1 MRLIMKNLIITVAM
15 GAALSVT
22 ACSEEAGGTQDQ
34 HKNIAKS
41 PVTSA
46 EWYKAGADVIAA
58 KKAQAINTNTAKNVI
73 LFVGDGMGISTLTA
87 ARILQG
93 QQRGETGEENLLSF
107 ETLPYT
113 AIVKTYNTDMQ
124 VADSA
129 GTASAMNT
137 GVKTRIGIISE
148 GPEQTRGQCLGA
160 KDNLSTT
167 LAERMEEAGYATGI
181 VSTARLTHATPAA
194 VYAHS
199 PDRSWENDSELPE
212 EAVKNGCKDIAAQLI
227 EFSAGDGLEVA
238 LGGGRA
244 NFLPK
249 PDGGKRT
256 DGRNLTQ
263 EWTSSD
269 AKARYVDDLE
279 GLKAATP
286 ENTSRLLGLF
296 NDSHM
301 KFEVDRSESEP
312 SLAEMT
318 EKAISFLRGKGKGYY
333 LMVEAGRVDH
343 AHHGSNARRALQD
356 TIALSDAVE
365 KALEMIDLSDTMVLV
380 TADHSH
386 VFTMAGYSERGN
398 PILGVVKAKGE
409 TVKGEDGKPYT
420 SLGYGNGPG
429 YIEGPRPDL
438 TNAVTMDKNYRQL
451 STVPLKSETHGGE
464 DVALF
469 AVGPW
474 AHLVRGTI
482 EQNVVYH
489 YMLNALGLNDEEKV
503 E

>member
-1 MRLIMKNLIITVAM
+1 MKNSIIAVAM
-15 GAALSVT
+15 GVVLSAG
-22 ACSEEAGGTQDQ
+22 ACSQDEKATPIQ
-34 HKNIAKS
+34 NKNIVKG

-46 EWYKAGADVIAA
+46 EWFKAGADAIAV
-58 KKAQAINTNTAKNVI
+58 KKAQAINTNKAKNVI
-73 LFVGDGMGISTLTA
+73 LFIGDGMGISTLTA

-124 VADSA
+124 VSDSA

-137 GVKTRIGIISE
+137 GVKTSIGVISE
-148 GPEQTRGQCLGA
+148 GPEQTRGQCLG
-160 KDNLSTT
+160 DRENFSTT
-167 LAERMEEAGYATGI
+167 LAERMEEAGYATGV

-199 PDRSWENDSELPE
+199 PDRGWENDSELPE
-212 EAVKNGCKDIAAQLI
+212 EAVKNGCKDIAAQLV
-227 EFSAGDGLEVA
+227 EFSSGDGLEVA
-238 LGGGRA
+238 LGGGRR
-244 NFLPK
+244 NFLPQSS
-249 PDGGKRT
+249 GGKRS
-256 DGRNLTQ
+256 DSRDLTK
-263 EWTSSD
+263 EWAASD
-269 AKARYVDDLE
+269 AKARYVDGLE
-279 GLKAATP
+279 GLKTATP

-301 KFEVDRSESEP
+301 KFEVDRNESEP
-312 SLAEMT
+312 SLSEMT
-318 EKAISFLRGKGKGYY
+318 EKAISFLDGKGKGYY

-343 AHHGSNARRALQD
+343 AHHGGNARRALQD
-356 TIALSDAVE
+356 AIALSDAVE
-365 KALEMIDLSDTMVLV
+365 KALEMVDLNETMILV

-386 VFTMAGYSERGN
+386 VFTMAGYPERGN

-409 TVKGEDGKPYT
+409 TIKAEDGKSYT
-420 SLGYGNGPG
+420 TLGYGNGMG
-429 YIEGPRPDL
+429 YIEGPRPEL
-438 TNAVTMDKNYRQL
+438 TNEIVRDKNYLQQ

-474 AHLVRGTI
+474 SHLVRGTI
-482 EQNVVYH
+482 EQNVIYH
-489 YMLNALGLNDEEKV
+489 YMVNALGLNDEEKA

>member
-1 MRLIMKNLIITVAM
+1 MKNSIIAVAM
-15 GAALSVT
+15 GMVLSAG
-22 ACSEEAGGTQDQ
+22 ACSQEEKAASVQG
-34 HKNIAKS
+34 KNIVKG

-46 EWYKAGADVIAA
+46 EWFKAGADVVAA
-58 KKAQAINTNTAKNVI
+58 NKARSINTNKAKNVI

-107 ETLPYT
+107 EKFPYT

-124 VADSA
+124 VSDSA

-137 GVKTRIGIISE
+137 GMKTSIGVISQ

-160 KDNLSTT
+160 KGNLSVT
-167 LAERMEEAGYATGI
+167 LAERMDEAGYATGV

-199 PDRSWENDSELPE
+199 PDRGWENDTELPD
-212 EAVKNGCKDIAAQLI
+212 EAVKNDCKDIAAQLI
-227 EFSAGDGLEVA
+227 EFSDGDGLEVA
-238 LGGGRA
+238 LGGGRS

-249 PDGGKRT
+249 SVGGKRG
-256 DGRNLTQ
+256 DSRDLIK
-263 EWTSSD
+263 EWAASD
-269 AKARYVDDLE
+269 AKARYVDSIE

-286 ENTSRLLGLF
+286 DNTSRLLGLF

-301 KFEVDRSESEP
+301 KFEVDRENSEP

-318 EKAISFLRGKGKGYY
+318 TKAINFLDGKGKGYY

-343 AHHGSNARRALQD
+343 AHHGGNARRALQD
-356 TIALSDAVE
+356 AIALSDAVE
-365 KALEMIDLSDTMVLV
+365 KALEMVDLSETMILV

-386 VFTMAGYSERGN
+386 VFTMAGYPERGN
-398 PILGVVKAKGE
+398 PILGVVNARGEATKA
-409 TVKGEDGKPYT
+409 EDGKAYT
-420 SLGYGNGPG
+420 TLGYGNGMG
-429 YIEGPRPDL
+429 YIEGPRPEL
-438 TNAVTMDKNYRQL
+438 TNEIARDKNYLQQ
-451 STVPLKSETHGGE
+451 SAVPLKSETHGGE

-469 AVGPW
+469 AIGPW
-474 AHLVRGTI
+474 SHLVRGTI
-482 EQNVVYH
+482 EQNVIYH
-489 YMLNALGLNDEEKV
+489 YMANALGLNDEEKA